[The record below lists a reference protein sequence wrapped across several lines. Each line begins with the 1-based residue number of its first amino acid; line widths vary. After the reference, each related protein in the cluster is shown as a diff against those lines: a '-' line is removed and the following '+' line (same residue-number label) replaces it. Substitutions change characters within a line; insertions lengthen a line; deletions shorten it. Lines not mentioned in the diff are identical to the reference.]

1 MAFSTVTYTVTDTGE
16 DTYAIPFGFLRDGNL
31 TVELN
36 GSALTPTTDY
46 EVDTDEIVLD
56 ASVVLL
62 VDDLITITRTT
73 PLTDAGQY
81 VTFADAAAPRR
92 DDLETFRKQH
102 LYALQ
107 EASDNSTS
115 GLQLDL
121 ADSKWDA
128 QDLVIKDLADP
139 VEDQDAATKVWV
151 ETAFATGGVLPTPAS
166 GDALKFLRVNSGET
180 GYTLTTSLAERYI
193 FRIATQSSGPA
204 GYVGVN
210 GGGFQCMPHGSDFNN
225 GEPTSNQR
233 CPLTLVSSYG
243 DIGQVSLA
251 TNTFDL
257 TLGIGQWEIEAN
269 VHLRGLTDGAAGV
282 QINATEGQMAITG
295 STGTVY
301 ASSPE
306 VLTGVG
312 IEVQDSGA
320 SIPKHIRMSPMVTVR
335 YIASFGSPT
344 IINLRAR
351 GSTSSNSVV
360 ADVPSY
366 LRVQRIIR

>member
-1 MAFSTVTYTVTDTGE
+1 MAFSTVTYTVPSPVVTE
-16 DTYAIPFGFLRDGNL
+16 YAIPFGFLRDGNL
-31 TVELN
+31 VVEVN
-36 GSALTPTTDY
+36 GVEA
-46 EVDTDEIVLD
+46 VDVTIDVDEIDIIDPILIAGD
-56 ASVVLL
+56 L
-62 VDDLITITRTT
+62 VTITRVT
-73 PLTDAGQY
+73 PLTDEGQY
-81 VTFADAAAPRR
+81 VTFLDAAAPRR

-121 ADSKWDA
+121 TDSKWDA

-139 VEDQDAATKVWV
+139 VEDQDAATKIWV
-151 ETAFATGGVLPTPAS
+151 ETAFATGGVLPVPA
-166 GDALKFLRVNSGET
+166 GAPDALKFLRVNGAGT
-180 GYTLTTSLAERYI
+180 GYNLAYSLAERYI
-193 FRIATQSSGPA
+193 YRIATQGSGPA
-204 GYVGVN
+204 GHVGVN
-210 GGGFQCMPHGSDFNN
+210 GGGFQCMPHASNFNN

-233 CPLTLVSSYG
+233 CPLTFVSSYG
-243 DIGQVSLA
+243 DIGQVTLA
-251 TNTFDL
+251 ANTFDL

-269 VHLRGLTDGAAGV
+269 VHLRGLTDGAPGV
-282 QINATEGQMAITG
+282 QINSTEGQMAITG

-320 SIPKHIRMSPMVTVR
+320 AIVKHIRMSPMVTVR